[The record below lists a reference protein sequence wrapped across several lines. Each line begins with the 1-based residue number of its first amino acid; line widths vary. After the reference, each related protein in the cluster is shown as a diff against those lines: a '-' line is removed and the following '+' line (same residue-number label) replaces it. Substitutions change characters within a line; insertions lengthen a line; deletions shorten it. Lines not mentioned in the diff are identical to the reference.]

1 MSHRWTRRQF
11 LERMAHV
18 GAATTVAMTVGY
30 RPVLGT
36 SALPQR
42 TLGRTGAKIS
52 ILGLGLGPLGIAN
65 YSPAEVEKIVT
76 AALDLW
82 GGVVYLDVQ
91 PDYGDA
97 EQNLAPLLLRRRQD
111 IFIAT
116 KTWEQSES
124 AVMASVQDS
133 LRRLKV
139 SRVDAVLLNN
149 IGMFDFERLFRPKG
163 ALAGLKKAQKHG
175 LVRYIGISGHMGT
188 SALAQA
194 LESGEFDIVMPVVNF
209 VDRHTYNFEE
219 KVLPIAAKHN
229 VGIVAMK
236 VLGGA
241 VSWDYSTRSQ
251 RALLTGNDYQ
261 PAIHYA
267 LGVTGISTAVIGC
280 KTVKEVQ
287 SAAKAA
293 RSYRP
298 INGKRYAALMERGRD
313 LAAQWGKH
321 FGPP

>member
-1 MSHRWTRRQF
+1 
-11 LERMAHV
+11 MAHV

-133 LRRLKV
+133 LHRLKV

-175 LVRYIGISGHMGT
+175 RVR
-188 SALAQA
+188 
-194 LESGEFDIVMPVVNF
+194 
-209 VDRHTYNFEE
+209 
-219 KVLPIAAKHN
+219 
-229 VGIVAMK
+229 
-236 VLGGA
+236 
-241 VSWDYSTRSQ
+241 
-251 RALLTGNDYQ
+251 
-261 PAIHYA
+261 
-267 LGVTGISTAVIGC
+267 
-280 KTVKEVQ
+280 
-287 SAAKAA
+287 
-293 RSYRP
+293 
-298 INGKRYAALMERGRD
+298 
-313 LAAQWGKH
+313 
-321 FGPP
+321 